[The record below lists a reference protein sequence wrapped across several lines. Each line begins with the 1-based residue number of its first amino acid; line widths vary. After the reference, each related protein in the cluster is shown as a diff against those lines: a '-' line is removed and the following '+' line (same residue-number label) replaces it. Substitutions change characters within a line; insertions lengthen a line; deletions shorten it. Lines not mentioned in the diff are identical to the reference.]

1 VPPGGRYAAHYE
13 ARVRFDAPSQ
23 PLVIGGRGDAKVAA
37 ERITLARSILRI
49 IGQTFRLPM

>member
-1 VPPGGRYAAHYE
+1 LTIRGGRTQ
-13 ARVRFDAPSQ
+13 PQQ

-37 ERITLARSILRI
+37 DRITLAHNILRI